1 MEIIL
6 IVFTALVVIIFT
18 VISFYTSVNSG
29 AERFEKWLQRWN
41 KNKK

>member
-29 AERFEKWLQRWN
+29 AERFEKWLKKKK
-41 KNKK
+41 KNKR